1 MKSDSGTPR
10 AAPPPQGRL
19 GGPGGFAPR
28 TPQAWP
34 FLGGWGSFS
43 PPPPVGPSWLV
54 VQFWCS
60 WVCEVLVEPRVPR
73 VCGRFCLTAVAQWTA
88 PRTLRRPTSHAR
100 HSARGLQALLQ
111 RGPQIFASGPRNFF
125 RAPKKFSQRTLEIF
139 AEDPPKNCPP
149 GRIVGKSYYKMC
161 PFCPKSCVPKG
172 YKLPPKKLPRAQ
184 YFLPGGPI

>member
-1 MKSDSGTPR
+1 MHCCNLYGATSRCSFASGVSALFLFFIEKGPKMAVFDQSR
-10 AAPPPQGRL
+10 GL
-19 GGPGGFAPR
+19 G
-28 TPQAWP
+28 
-34 FLGGWGSFS
+34 
-43 PPPPVGPSWLV
+43 VGPSWLV

-88 PRTLRRPTSHAR
+88 PRTPRRPTSHAR
-100 HSARGLQALLQ
+100 HPARGLQALLQ
-111 RGPQIFASGPRNFF
+111 RGPQIFASGPRNFS
-125 RAPKKFSQRTLEIF
+125 RAPKKFSQRPLEFF